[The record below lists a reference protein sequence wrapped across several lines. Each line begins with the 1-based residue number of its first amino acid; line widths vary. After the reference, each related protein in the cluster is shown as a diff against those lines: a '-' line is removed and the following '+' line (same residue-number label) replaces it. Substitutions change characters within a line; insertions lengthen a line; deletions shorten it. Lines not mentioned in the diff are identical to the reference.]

1 MLLSLLSAILLVV
14 PKDLYAV
21 LGVERSASKEDIK
34 RAYRKLSKEHHPDRH
49 KGDKGAEQKFK
60 EVNEAYEVLSDEKKR
75 AMYDQFG
82 TTGGPGSAGANGGGG
97 TGPFGGFNFSGFR
110 PEDLGGLGDL
120 FESFFGGGGGA
131 RRGRRDQRGRD
142 LQIEIEVAFADVVE
156 GRDRSLQLDRQRPCQ
171 KCGGSGAEE
180 GTAQVTCKDCGGT
193 GEVTRTTQSF
203 FGTLR
208 QATMCELC
216 GGSGKVNEHP
226 CKTCDGDG
234 KVRSREAVTIHIP
247 AGMQDGQT
255 LRVRGEGEA
264 GPRGGAI
271 GDLYV
276 TVRIRPDPAFERDG
290 DDIRS
295 IVSIPVT
302 SALLGIEIPVQTVRE
317 SVTLKIPAGTQPGQV
332 FRLKGKGMPVVNS
345 SRAGDHY
352 VTVNVEIPTRLS
364 RAEQKLVEEWRTL
377 RGKG

>member
-34 RAYRKLSKEHHPDRH
+34 KAYRRLSKEHHPDRH
-49 KGDKGAEQKFK
+49 KGDKAAEQKFK

-75 AMYDQFG
+75 AMYDPFG
-82 TTGGPGSAGANGGGG
+82 TTGGPGSGGANGAGGG
-97 TGPFGGFNFSGFR
+97 AGPFGGFNFSGFR
-110 PEDLGGLGDL
+110 PEDLGGFGDL

-131 RRGRRDQRGRD
+131 KRGRREQRGRD
-142 LQIEIEVAFADVVE
+142 LQVEIEVAFADVVR
-156 GRDRSLQLDRQRPCQ
+156 GVDRALTLERQRPCK

-180 GTAQVTCKDCGGT
+180 GTKQVTCRECGGT
-193 GEVTRTTQSF
+193 GEITHTTQSF
-203 FGTLR
+203 FGTFR
-208 QATMCELC
+208 QASVCETC
-216 GGSGKVNEHP
+216 RGSGKTHEHP
-226 CKTCDGDG
+226 CKNCGGDG
-234 KVRSREAVTIHIP
+234 RVRSREPLTIHIP

-264 GPRGGAI
+264 GVRGGAG

-295 IVSIPVT
+295 AVSIAVT
-302 SALLGIEIPVQTVRE
+302 EALLGTEIVVATVHG
-317 SVTLKIPAGTQPGQV
+317 SVTLSVPAGTQPGQV
-332 FRLKGKGMPVVNS
+332 FRLKGKGMPILNT
-345 SRAGDHY
+345 SRLGDQY

-364 RAEQKLVEEWRTL
+364 RAEQKLIEEWKRL
-377 RGKG
+377 RG

>member
-1 MLLSLLSAILLVV
+1 M

-21 LGVERSASKEDIK
+21 LGLDRSASKEDIK
-34 RAYRKLSKEHHPDRH
+34 RAYRRLSKEHHPDRH

-60 EVNEAYEVLSDEKKR
+60 EVNEAYEVLNDEKKR

-82 TTGGPGSAGANGGGG
+82 STGGPGSGGANGSGGG

-142 LQIEIEVAFADVVE
+142 LQIEIEVAFADIVKGV
-156 GRDRSLQLDRQRPCQ
+156 DRSLQMERQRPCQ

-180 GTAQVTCKDCGGT
+180 GTKQVTCRTCGGT
-193 GEVTRTTQSF
+193 GEVTHTTQSF
-203 FGTLR
+203 FGTFR
-208 QATMCELC
+208 QAAVCETC
-216 GGSGKVNEHP
+216 SGSGKTNEHP
-226 CKTCDGDG
+226 CKTCGGDG
-234 KVRSREAVTIHIP
+234 KIRSREAVTIHIP

-264 GPRGGAI
+264 GLKGGAI

-276 TVRIRPDPAFERDG
+276 TVRVRPDPAFEREG

-295 IVSIPVT
+295 TVSIPVT
-302 SALLGIEIPVQTVRE
+302 SALLGAEIPIETVRE

-332 FRLKGKGMPVVNS
+332 FRLKGKGMPIVNS

-364 RAEQKLVEEWRTL
+364 RAEQKLLEEWKQL
-377 RGKG
+377 RE

>member
-1 MLLSLLSAILLVV
+1 LLLRLLSAILSVV
-14 PKDLYAV
+14 PQNLYTI
-21 LGVERSASKEDIK
+21 LGVERGASKEDIK

-49 KGDKGAEQKFK
+49 KGDKAAEQRFK
-60 EVNEAYEVLSDEKKR
+60 EINEAYEVLSDDKKR

-82 TTGGPGSAGANGGGG
+82 STGNAGSRGASGGGS
-97 TGPFGGFNFSGFR
+97 GPFGGFNFSGFNA
-110 PEDLGGLGDL
+110 EDLGGFGDL

-142 LQIEIEVAFADVVE
+142 LQIEIEVTFKDVVE
-156 GRDRSLQLDRQRPCQ
+156 GVDRSLQLDRQRPCE

-180 GTAQVTCKDCGGT
+180 GTKQTTCAECGGT

-203 FGTLR
+203 FGALR
-208 QATMCELC
+208 QSSVCSTC
-216 GGSGKVNEHP
+216 GGVGKTNEHP
-226 CKTCDGDG
+226 CRACGGDG
-234 KVRSREAVTIHIP
+234 RVRSRGTVTIHIP

-264 GPRGGAI
+264 GVKGASI

-276 TVRIRPDPAFERDG
+276 TVRVHADARFERDG

-302 SALLGIEIPVQTVRE
+302 SALLGAEISVATVRE

-332 FRLKGKGMPVVNS
+332 FRLKGKGMPVLNT
-345 SRAGDHY
+345 SRFGDHY

-364 RAEQKLVEEWRTL
+364 RAEQKLVEEWKKL
-377 RGKG
+377 RE

>member
-1 MLLSLLSAILLVV
+1 LLLNLLSAILLVV

-21 LGVERSASKEDIK
+21 LGVSRSASKEDIK

-82 TTGGPGSAGANGGGG
+82 TTGGPGSGGAGGGG
-97 TGPFGGFNFSGFR
+97 AGPFGGFNFSGFK
-110 PEDLGGLGDL
+110 PEDLGGFGDL

-131 RRGRRDQRGRD
+131 KRGRRDQRGRD
-142 LQIEIEVAFADVVE
+142 LQVEIEVAFADVVQ
-156 GRDRSLQLDRQRPCQ
+156 GMDRSFQLERQRPCK

-180 GTAQVTCKDCGGT
+180 GTKQVTCRECGGT

-203 FGTLR
+203 FGTFR
-208 QATMCELC
+208 QASVCEAC
-216 GGSGKVNEHP
+216 GGAGKTHEYP
-226 CKTCDGDG
+226 CKNCGGDG
-234 KVRSREAVTIHIP
+234 RVRSHEAVTIHIP

-264 GPRGGAI
+264 GVKGAAI

-276 TVRIRPDPAFERDG
+276 TVRVKPDPAFERDG

-295 IVSIPVT
+295 SVSIPVT
-302 SALLGIEIPVQTVRE
+302 EVLLGTEIPVQTVRE
-317 SVTLKIPAGTQPGQV
+317 PVTLKIPAGTQPGQV
-332 FRLKGKGMPVVNS
+332 FRLKGKGMPVLNT
-345 SRAGDHY
+345 SRFGDHY

-364 RAEQKLVEEWRTL
+364 KAEQKLLEEWKRI
-377 RGKG
+377 RG